1 MKYTSDDGEVECD
14 ILADEAGTIY
24 ADIKAAENG
33 EPYRLNAEWIRKEL
47 KFFKEL
53 NKALNEYVF
62 QQGPKTDNGPTK
74 CVCPTK
80 TLMAKGC
87 VCGGK

>member
-1 MKYTSDDGEVECD
+1 MKYKSADDEVECD
-14 ILADEAGTIY
+14 ILTDEAGTIY

-33 EPYRLNAEWIRKEL
+33 EHYRLNAEWIRKEL

-53 NKALNEYVF
+53 NKALNEYVYL
-62 QQGPKTDNGPTK
+62 QGAPANNGPTK